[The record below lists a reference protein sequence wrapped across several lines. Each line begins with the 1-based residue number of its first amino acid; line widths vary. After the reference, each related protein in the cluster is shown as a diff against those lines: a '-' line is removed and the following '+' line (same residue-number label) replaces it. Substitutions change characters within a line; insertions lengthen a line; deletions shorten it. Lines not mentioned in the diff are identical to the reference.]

1 MKISITTDE
10 LLYYFFLC
18 LMFMAKGIGM
28 ESGQRIFQI
37 CMLVSLF
44 CFGIKLL
51 TTRYSI
57 KEWGGISALILLGCM
72 IWKSSGEMAAIWA
85 MLIIIG
91 MKNVPVERL
100 MKILTGLWGGTFFF
114 SVVMGLLHI
123 KDGVVVV
130 HEKLGLG
137 PIIRW
142 SLGYTHPNVLHISYF
157 ILVVLLV
164 YTLRWQGK
172 SLWKASISLMI
183 GNFLIFLY
191 SVSYTGVLIVTGYI
205 FLTLYFDYRKT
216 FYKFESIMWCIV
228 CIFFIIFP
236 VFGPLWLNTHNHK
249 LFMFFNELLSYRFEL
264 VYNIFAEYPVSMFGT
279 ETIFSGN
286 AHLTLD
292 SSFAYLLMYYGIAGF
307 ILFSTALIYLVY
319 YFSKNNKKYEVAITV
334 IMILAG
340 VTEQF
345 LFNLSFKNLLFI
357 FMGDVLFTHILKD
370 TNKKN
375 IWNCTFSVLPIRKEI
390 NLEKGILWKLFN
402 VKRNINIR
410 KMFQIG
416 ILMASIGMIIGF
428 FIIKPLENVYVY
440 RWLTDYRGEET
451 VYLDEDELPDS
462 LNALVIGY
470 NGPNGEMFKFSGNIV
485 MIEKVR
491 TVVGG
496 AVLGGVTGG
505 FLVIVFDGLKRRKLK
520 K

>member
-1 MKISITTDE
+1 MKISITMDE

-18 LMFMAKGIGM
+18 LMFMGKGIGM

-57 KEWGGISALILLGCM
+57 KEWGVISALSLLGCM

-85 MLIIIG
+85 MFIIVG
-91 MKNVPVERL
+91 MKNVPTERL
-100 MKILTGLWGGTFFF
+100 MKILMGLWGGTFFF

-164 YTLRWQGK
+164 YTFRWQGK
-172 SLWKASISLMI
+172 ALWKASISLMI

-236 VFGPLWLNTHNHK
+236 VFGPLWL
-249 LFMFFNELLSYRFEL
+249 
-264 VYNIFAEYPVSMFGT
+264 
-279 ETIFSGN
+279 
-286 AHLTLD
+286 
-292 SSFAYLLMYYGIAGF
+292 
-307 ILFSTALIYLVY
+307 
-319 YFSKNNKKYEVAITV
+319 KYS
-334 IMILAG
+334 
-340 VTEQF
+340 Q
-345 LFNLSFKNLLFI
+345 S
-357 FMGDVLFTHILKD
+357 
-370 TNKKN
+370 
-375 IWNCTFSVLPIRKEI
+375 
-390 NLEKGILWKLFN
+390 
-402 VKRNINIR
+402 
-410 KMFQIG
+410 
-416 ILMASIGMIIGF
+416 
-428 FIIKPLENVYVY
+428 
-440 RWLTDYRGEET
+440 
-451 VYLDEDELPDS
+451 
-462 LNALVIGY
+462 
-470 NGPNGEMFKFSGNIV
+470 
-485 MIEKVR
+485 
-491 TVVGG
+491 
-496 AVLGGVTGG
+496 
-505 FLVIVFDGLKRRKLK
+505 
-520 K
+520 